1 MKHIIDFYENEIVAT
16 PANTSGMGNPM
27 PATDNAAGSEPL
39 VGKRC
44 KKAKCKKEKISEA
57 SILDIDGTLAETD
70 AAICIAEYVKFLAES
85 KRLEKHPDVEINDI
99 IRYCVKYKV
108 LTSNKPGEIVC
119 NYDALAAGARD
130 DRKSFALSYSLVCSS
145 SGIDMN
151 TNNFPKSIK
160 KLTFEN
166 FGTEVCLDFYG
177 NNDLSHVDLE
187 FVEGHI
193 KIMPMTDD
201 AIVKLGK
208 VNCNTLYIR
217 DNRNRDIRPKGIS
230 LKTGSKIQ
238 ILDLSKCERLGSLIG
253 KKLDIGSLILHQNFV
268 GYMVHNSGFVNQNT
282 TVWASNE
289 RF

>member
-44 KKAKCKKEKISEA
+44 KKTKCKKEKISEA

-70 AAICIAEYVKFLAES
+70 AAMCIVEYVKFLAES
-85 KRLEKHPDVEINDI
+85 KSLEKYNDEEINDI

-130 DRKSFALSYSLVCSS
+130 DRKSFAFSYSLVCSS
-145 SGIDMN
+145 SGIEMR

-201 AIVKLGK
+201 AVVKLGK

-253 KKLDIGSLILHQNFV
+253 KKIDIGSLILHQNFV